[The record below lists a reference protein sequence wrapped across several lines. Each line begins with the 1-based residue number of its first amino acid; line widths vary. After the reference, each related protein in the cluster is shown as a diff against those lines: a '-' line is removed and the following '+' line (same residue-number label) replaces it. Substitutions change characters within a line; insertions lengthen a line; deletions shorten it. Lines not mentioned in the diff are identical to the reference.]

1 MKKIIFLILLSL
13 FAFNNTIE
21 AQTKKSTDVY
31 VKPYTRKDGVK
42 VKGHYRTSPNYTNRD
57 NFSTKGNINPY
68 TGKKG
73 TVNPDNNR
81 LNYSGS
87 NNYSTNDGEYYYNYG
102 SYREVGV
109 AGVSVGVLNFVNNEF
124 TTYSPFKSV
133 KADLFVYNYLLGLGY
148 SYGETSYS
156 HKKASISDFT
166 PGQAIDTETFWL
178 YAGFRTFR
186 NLYLKLGLGF
196 RSETFDEELYNNA
209 YYGETVYSAGLTY
222 PINMGGFL
230 IAPEINFS
238 NNQVNNS
245 IELNNY
251 GINVIFRY

>member
-1 MKKIIFLILLSL
+1 MKKIIFLVLLSL

-21 AQTKKSTDVY
+21 AQTKKPTDVY

-42 VKGHYRTSPNYTNRD
+42 VKGHYRTAPNYTNRD
-57 NFSTKGNINPY
+57 NFSTKGNVNPY

-73 TVNPDNNR
+73 IVNPDNNR

-87 NNYSTNDGEYYYNYG
+87 NNYSTYDGQYYYNYG
-102 SYREVGV
+102 SYRELGV
-109 AGVSVGVLNFVNNEF
+109 TGVSIGLLNFVNNEF
-124 TTYSPFKSV
+124 TTYSPFNSIKV
-133 KADLFVYNYLLGLGY
+133 DLFLSNYLFGIGY

-156 HKKASISDFT
+156 HNKASISGFT
-166 PGQAIDTETFWL
+166 PGQAIDTETIWL
-178 YAGFRTFR
+178 YTGLRTFR
-186 NLYLKLGLGF
+186 NLYFKLGFGF

-238 NNQVNNS
+238 NNQVDKS

-251 GINVIFRY
+251 GINLIFRY